1 MALIKVAGTAKDQ
14 SVYLCISRKP
24 EAPLKSGEYEH
35 RNTAGE
41 LKEFRKKLPDNSIG
55 GLTLNRLQITK
66 FESANGDSYP
76 VTLYVTHRTGTHLI
90 NLGAGGI
97 AKSVANTL
105 LWLEYM
111 TDEQIASAL
120 IDLSFYTDKNDG
132 KNKVSVK
139 INGSRWEWA
148 VPKELKDSLVTVS
161 EHKGKKL
168 VDDTQLCEL
177 LMEKAN
183 VLNTRLPKSAH
194 KTEDALDSFFGDT
207 TEVRT
212 ESSIDEDFPDSL
224 PPEEVEVPKAKPTN
238 IVEDIPFV

>member
-41 LKEFRKKLPDNSIG
+41 LKEFRKKLPD
-55 GLTLNRLQITK
+55 
-66 FESANGDSYP
+66 
-76 VTLYVTHRTGTHLI
+76 
-90 NLGAGGI
+90 GAGGI